1 MLVYRRVP
9 LIVLAKPGR
18 VKNATYLPPFFREP
32 ETTTIESSCGC
43 FFFGFSPWEA
53 LEALELH
60 VGHFTPRPLVC
71 FRYFYEV
78 ILEVITYNGILSPP
92 RPNFQT
98 FWEPL
103 GKTILKETRKV

>member
-1 MLVYRRVP
+1 MLPTSHLFFGNQKQQP
-9 LIVLAKPGR
+9 LSQV
-18 VKNATYLPPFFREP
+18 VDV
-32 ETTTIESSCGC
+32 